1 MRQRR
6 AANVVSLSGGQ
17 TISRALALLKIVAA
31 AGREGMS
38 LPQVAERSGLH
49 RATAHRLLNVLVA
62 EHLVAHDETHR
73 YHAGVELWMLG
84 EAAARQFRVRDAG
97 REAVDALA
105 RETEDTAYLT
115 MRSGFTAVC
124 VARGEGAFPIR
135 TLSLS
140 VGDRRPLGVG
150 SGSLAIL
157 AFMPEEQ
164 REEALAMLPAAL
176 ERYPRLS
183 ISAIRRQA
191 EQARELGYSFVGGTI
206 IPGMFAVGVPVLDR
220 GGHAVAALS
229 VAAIEARL
237 AEPRRAKIVALLKA
251 QARALSAR
259 LGEKKTASR
268 G

>member
-1 MRQRR
+1 MKDISHSMRQRR

-105 RETEDTAYLT
+105 RETEDT
-115 MRSGFTAVC
+115 
-124 VARGEGAFPIR
+124 
-135 TLSLS
+135 